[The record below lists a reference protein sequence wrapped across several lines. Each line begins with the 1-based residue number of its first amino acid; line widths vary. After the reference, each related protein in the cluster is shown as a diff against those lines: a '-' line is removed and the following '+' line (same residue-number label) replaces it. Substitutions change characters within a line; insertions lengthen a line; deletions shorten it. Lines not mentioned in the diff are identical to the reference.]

1 MKKVFSNTSETIHV
15 FAQQLQDE
23 GSNQSRSVYFRQNK
37 IYSYGSHYLLGEFI
51 NSETIIINDFG
62 YSVSTSKHISELNYA
77 TNHLQQFFTS
87 SICVDSV
94 NKDIESNL
102 VSLGKA
108 RKPSLY
114 INTICQAIGR
124 LNKWAE
130 FCKETKS
137 FKDDYKTESYKYRLL
152 PGNLILKKLNKI
164 SVALLTPNYLEKIK
178 EQGKKDLI
186 KLKAKNKRELKI
198 KLIEF
203 NTYKINRFNIGNL
216 DYLRLSKDGLQ
227 VETSQG
233 IRIDVNEAKRLYFG
247 IKNKFNV
254 VGNKIGYYTI
264 NKIDEKALII
274 GCHSICL
281 KSVFSVGEQIINLNP
296 TKNV

>member
-23 GSNQSRSVYFRQNK
+23 GSNQSRSVYFTQNK

-51 NSETIIINDFG
+51 NPETIIINDFG
-62 YSVSTSKHISELNYA
+62 HSVTTSKHISELNYA

-87 SICVDSV
+87 SICIDSV
-94 NKDIESNL
+94 NKDIEGNL
-102 VSLGKA
+102 KSLIKA

-137 FKDDYKTESYKYRLL
+137 FKNDYKTESYKYRLL

-164 SVALLTPNYLEKIK
+164 SAALLTPDYLQKIQ

-186 KLKAKNKRELKI
+186 KLKAKNKRELKV

-216 DYLRLSKDGLQ
+216 DYLRLSKEGFQ

-233 IRIDVNEAKRLYFG
+233 IRIDLNEAKRLYFG

-264 NKIDEKALII
+264 DKIDSKALII

-281 KSVFSVGEQIINLNP
+281 KSVFSVGEQIINLKK
-296 TKNV
+296 TTNV